1 MPDGA
6 FPPSRS
12 RPAIRVRKLDH
23 DFSEVP
29 RYWFFG
35 SALATHLAN
44 GVNMLFPDGERFFI
58 RSVKHYLDQID
69 DPDLEKRVRAFFGQ
83 EGAHGHAHETAF
95 EILQRQGYEIDGWL
109 TWYRKLAFDRLT
121 KHFSPAMHLS
131 VTVALEH
138 FTATMAEQGLSTG
151 LLEEAH
157 PAMTQLLSWHACEEI
172 EHKSVAFDV
181 LQHVDPRYHVRVA
194 GMVIATVG
202 LFGFWRAATKHLV
215 DQDLAAG
222 RVTKRRLRKERKQA
236 NARGQTRAWLPRAIA
251 AYLRPSFHP
260 DDHDNYG
267 LARRYL
273 ASIGRLDG

>member
-1 MPDGA
+1 MADGSFA
-6 FPPSRS
+6 PSRP

-44 GVNMLFPDGERFFI
+44 GVNLLFPDGERFFI

-69 DPDLEKRVRAFFGQ
+69 DPELEKRARAFFGQ

-95 EILQRQGYEIDGWL
+95 AILQRQGYEIDGWL
-109 TWYRKLAFDRLT
+109 TWYRKLAFEQLVKTVPPVMR
-121 KHFSPAMHLS
+121 LS

-138 FTATMAEQGLSTG
+138 FTATMAEQGLSSG
-151 LLEEAH
+151 FLEQAD
-157 PAMTQLLSWHACEEI
+157 PAMSKLLRWHACEEI

-194 GMVIATVG
+194 GMVIATLA
-202 LFGFWRAATKHLV
+202 LFGFWRSATKHLL

-222 RVTKRRLRKERKQA
+222 RVDDKRLRRERREA
-236 NARGQTRAWLPRAIA
+236 NAKGHNRAWLPRAIA

-260 DDHDNYG
+260 DDHDNYE

-273 ASIGRLDG
+273 SSIGRLDG